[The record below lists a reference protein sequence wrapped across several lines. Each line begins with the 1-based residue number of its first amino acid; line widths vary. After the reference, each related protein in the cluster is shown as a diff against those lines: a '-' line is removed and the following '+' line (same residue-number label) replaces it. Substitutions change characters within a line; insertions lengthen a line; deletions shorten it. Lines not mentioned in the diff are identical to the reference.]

1 MIKTQQQVEK
11 LRTLQES
18 VDFVSNTMPNKIGS
32 ISDALAIIE
41 EYLIKP
47 DPQGIFDENTGNLTL
62 FNVDV
67 IIK

>member
-18 VDFVSNTMPNKIGS
+18 VDAFNSTLVNKTDNIAS
-32 ISDALAIIE
+32 AIAVIE
-41 EYLIKP
+41 EYLDKP
-47 DPQGIFDENTGNLTL
+47 DPIGIFDSKTGNLTL
-62 FNVDV
+62 SNVDV